1 MGSITKAISKV
12 AKSVS
17 KPVSKAFKS
26 VAKGIAKVGKATI
39 RGVSKLSKKF
49 GPLGSIA
56 LAIAMPYAL
65 GGLSSMTTAA
75 MNSQYTFL
83 KAIGNVGNSIRTGYQ
98 AFNTGMSKTFSSIT
112 KSISDGF
119 RKFAPQ
125 GVQDMY
131 SSISK
136 GAKNLFQSA
145 KDTVKKYSPKFQTAK
160 GGTVEV
166 YGTGTI
172 GATDPGIAIIDS
184 SEAAKYLT
192 KEVPTLSASELGKQT
207 LTEKGG
213 WFTSVNKL
221 GIKSDKIVTDTIN
234 SAYKKRLEGFG
245 NNAMRMFNDS
255 VARAKELGTYV
266 NDEQI
271 GSYIQNN
278 NATRQYTVADV
289 LGDTDMQKTYSIK
302 TDIDDLFETGD
313 YTKAGEYTGAKTF
326 SAEPV
331 KTASDKL
338 KAAARKTLSD
348 YGKSLLKPK
357 TDYAKPYEIS
367 PNQDMTFNTAM
378 TGYSG
383 TDITGSAGG
392 KFIKDYYGD
401 GVLENMNS
409 YVKNMNLLA
418 SV

>member
-26 VAKGIAKVGKATI
+26 VAKGIAKVGKATL
-39 RGVSKLSKKF
+39 RGVSKLNKKF

-75 MNSQYTFL
+75 MNSQYTFI

-119 RKFAPQ
+119 RKFSPQ

-145 KDTVKKYSPKFQTAK
+145 KDTVKKYSPKLKT
-160 GGTVEV
+160 GEVGSVEV
-166 YGTGTI
+166 YGTGS
-172 GATDPGIAIIDS
+172 GVASDPGIAIIS
-184 SEAAKYLT
+184 SPDAAAAIQKG
-192 KEVPTLSASELGKQT
+192 TLSASELGKQT
-207 LTEKGG
+207 LSQPTG
-213 WFTSVNKL
+213 WFTKANAIGV
-221 GIKSDKIVTDTIN
+221 KSDSIVTDTIN

-278 NATRQYTVADV
+278 NATKQYTVADV

-326 SAEPV
+326 ASNKVDLKSAAKKSLV
-331 KTASDKL
+331 KV
-338 KAAARKTLSD
+338 
-348 YGKSLLKPK
+348 GESLLKPK

-367 PNQDMTFNTAM
+367 PTQDMTFETSLS
-378 TGYSG
+378 GYQG
-383 TDITGSAGG
+383 TDITGTAGG
-392 KFIKDYYGD
+392 DLFTKVFGLEQGNRLKSYY
-401 GVLENMNS
+401 
-409 YVKNMNLLA
+409 KNMNLL
-418 SV
+418 SSDYSYV

>member
-12 AKSVS
+12 AKSVT

-39 RGVSKLSKKF
+39 RGISQLSKKF

-65 GGLSSMTTAA
+65 GGLSSMIGVPGGATGL
-75 MNSQYTFL
+75 MNSTNTFL

-119 RKFAPQ
+119 RKFSPQ
-125 GVQDMY
+125 GVQDIY

-145 KDTVKKYSPKFQTAK
+145 QDTIKKYTPKVRTGK
-160 GGTVEV
+160 VGTVEV
-166 YGTGTI
+166 YGVG
-172 GATDPGIAIIDS
+172 DPGVSIISSTDAAAAI
-184 SEAAKYLT
+184 ERG
-192 KEVPTLSASELGKQT
+192 TLSASELGKQT
-207 LTEKGG
+207 LSQPTGY
-213 WFTSVNKL
+213 FTKANAIGV
-221 GIKSDKIVTDTIN
+221 KSDSIVTDTIN

-278 NATRQYTVADV
+278 NATKQYAVADV
-289 LGDTDMQKTYSIK
+289 LGNTDMQKTYSIK
-302 TDIDDLFETGD
+302 TDIDDLFQTGD

-326 SAEPV
+326 ASNKV
-331 KTASDKL
+331 DLKSTAKKSLFKI
-338 KAAARKTLSD
+338 
-348 YGKSLLKPK
+348 GESLLKPK
-357 TDYAKPYEIS
+357 TDYAKTYEIA
-367 PNQDMTFNTAM
+367 PTQDMTFETSLS
-378 TGYSG
+378 GYQG
-383 TDITGSAGG
+383 TDITGTAGG
-392 KFIKDYYGD
+392 DLFIKVFGLEQGNRLKSYY
-401 GVLENMNS
+401 
-409 YVKNMNLLA
+409 KNMNLL
-418 SV
+418 SSDYSYV